1 MTWTQMVSDLALPS
15 PSWTN
20 ADQDMHPGNRQC
32 YMTWQG
38 LRPGRLNSILGGCRP
53 GQVSRSCFGNL
64 LCKTPHSQAIQT
76 HGWQQFRA
84 SYLLLQEL
92 FSEPQRRWAQT
103 EAQRK
108 KKKRRS
114 PKNVQRAWAG
124 SSSIHCS
131 DMSQLHHW
139 ARLSSVSSDTL
150 SLRAL
155 ETGINNKNNNSLT
168 TIAGKSVYEDMW
180 VKVSLIPYPTL
191 SSLGVMLA
199 RTLFL
204 QQEYM
209 YFGKWVF
216 FFLLFLAPGLK
227 VF

>member
-1 MTWTQMVSDLALPS
+1 MLIRICTQATDSVTWLDKAWDLGDWILSWVAADLDRCQDLALETCFAKHHTPRLS
-15 PSWTN
+15 RLT
-20 ADQDMHPGNRQC
+20 ADSSLEHPIF
-32 YMTWQG
+32 
-38 LRPGRLNSILGGCRP
+38 SCRSY
-53 GQVSRSCFGNL
+53 SRSL
-64 LCKTPHSQAIQT
+64 SDD
-76 HGWQQFRA
+76 
-84 SYLLLQEL
+84 EL
-92 FSEPQRRWAQT
+92 RQKPKG
-103 EAQRK
+103 K
-108 KKKRRS
+108 KKKRS

>member
-108 KKKRRS
+108 KKKEEAQRMYSVHGRGAVLSTAVTWANSITGLDS
-114 PKNVQRAWAG
+114 PLYLLTHSPSGLWK
-124 SSSIHCS
+124 
-131 DMSQLHHW
+131 
-139 ARLSSVSSDTL
+139 
-150 SLRAL
+150 L
-155 ETGINNKNNNSLT
+155 ELIIK
-168 TIAGKSVYEDMW
+168 TIIA
-180 VKVSLIPYPTL
+180 
-191 SSLGVMLA
+191 
-199 RTLFL
+199 
-204 QQEYM
+204 
-209 YFGKWVF
+209 
-216 FFLLFLAPGLK
+216 
-227 VF
+227 